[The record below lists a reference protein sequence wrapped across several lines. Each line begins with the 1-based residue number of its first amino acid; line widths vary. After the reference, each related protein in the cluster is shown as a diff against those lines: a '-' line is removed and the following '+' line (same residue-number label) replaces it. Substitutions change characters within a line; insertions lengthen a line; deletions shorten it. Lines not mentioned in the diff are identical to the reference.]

1 MFSVPFLSRQES
13 PPDHCRAG
21 NQRRRTETNASSRS
35 AEKQHLRQKSLLLV
49 AREMQALLHDA
60 VSFSAFTLSP
70 ARRFGRPAHSFYAIS
85 I

>member
-1 MFSVPFLSRQES
+1 
-13 PPDHCRAG
+13 
-21 NQRRRTETNASSRS
+21 
-35 AEKQHLRQKSLLLV
+35 LLV